1 MDTTVIIA
9 LIGAVATITGTMITV
24 RGGQR
29 KIQQDLRE
37 HNAVQDEKICNLTKQ
52 VEKHNQIVERTYK
65 LEARVEILER
75 NQKGAN

>member
-9 LIGAVATITGTMITV
+9 LIGAVATIAGTIITV

-37 HNAVQDEKICNLTKQ
+37 HNAVQDERIQTLTRQ

-65 LEARVEILER
+65 LEARVEVLEHEH
-75 NQKGAN
+75 NQH